1 MSKDVGWL
9 LVVAAVG
16 LYFTGRK
23 DMSFGGKFSL
33 SDLLRSTTAFKHKI
47 SNVPGPKEVENL
59 SRLVTEVV
67 NPLEAEHPGLI
78 INSAYRSPE
87 LNQKLQE
94 LGYGAV
100 ANSLHLHGRAIDLKH
115 PTLSSY
121 QLAESVRRL
130 NLPHTELLPYSEEAG
145 GHLHVAI

>member
-1 MSKDVGWL
+1 MNRETGWL
-9 LVVAAVG
+9 IALAAVG
-16 LYFTGRK
+16 LYFTGRT
-23 DMSFGGKFSL
+23 DLSFGGRFSL
-33 SDLLRSTTAFKHKI
+33 SDLLRSSTAHKHKI

-78 INSAYRSPE
+78 INSGYRSPE

-100 ANSLHLHGRAIDLKH
+100 ANSLHLQGRAIDLKH
-115 PTLSSY
+115 PSLSSY
-121 QLAESVRRL
+121 QLADSVRRL
-130 NLPHTELLPYSEEAG
+130 GLPHSELLPYSESAG